1 MSAVLTEDTLAGV
14 VAEKIVDTRGS
25 RCPLPLL
32 DARREIVHV
41 DVGDVLELWSSDSQ
55 CRTDVRA
62 WADKVGH
69 EFLGFVAAVG
79 YDRIL
84 VRRAK

>member
-1 MSAVLTEDTLAGV
+1 MSIVLSDEKLVDVT
-14 VAEKIVDTRGS
+14 AENVVDTRGS

-41 DVGDVLELWSSDSQ
+41 EVGSVLELWSSDSQ
-55 CRTDVRA
+55 CRKDVRS

-69 EFLGFVAAVG
+69 EFLGYVADAG
-79 YDRIL
+79 YDRIF
-84 VRRAK
+84 VRRTK

>member
-1 MSAVLTEDTLAGV
+1 MSTVLTEDKLAGV
-14 VAEKIVDTRGS
+14 MAEKVVDTRGS

-32 DARREIVHV
+32 DIRREIVHV

-62 WADKVGH
+62 WAGKSGH
-69 EFLGFVAAVG
+69 EFLGFVPAAG
-79 YDRIL
+79 YDRIF

>member
-1 MSAVLTEDTLAGV
+1 MSTLLSEQELAGV
-14 VAEKIVDTRGS
+14 AAEKVVDTRGS

-32 DARREIVHV
+32 DVRREIVHLA
-41 DVGDVLELWSSDSQ
+41 VGDVLELWSSDSQ

-62 WADKVGH
+62 WADKIGH
-69 EFLGFVAAVG
+69 EFLGVVPDAG
-79 YDRIL
+79 YDRIF

>member
-1 MSAVLTEDTLAGV
+1 MSTVLREDELASV
-14 VAEKIVDTRGS
+14 VAEKVVDTRGS

-32 DARREIVHV
+32 DIRRDIVHV
-41 DVGDVLELWSSDSQ
+41 GVGDVVELWSSDSQ

-62 WADKVGH
+62 WAEKVGH
-69 EFLGFVAAVG
+69 EFLGFVAAAG
-79 YDRIL
+79 YDRIF

>member
-1 MSAVLTEDTLAGV
+1 MSTVISEGKLADV
-14 VAEKIVDTRGS
+14 TAEKVVDTRGS

-32 DARREIVHV
+32 DVRREIVHV
-41 DVGDVLELWSSDSQ
+41 DVGNVLELWSSDLQ

-69 EFLGFVAAVG
+69 EFLGFVADAG
-79 YDRIL
+79 YDRIF
-84 VRRAK
+84 VRRTK

>member
-1 MSAVLTEDTLAGV
+1 MSTVLSADKLADV
-14 VAEKIVDTRGS
+14 TSEKVVDTRGS

-32 DARREIVHV
+32 DVRRGIVEV
-41 DVGDVLELWSSDSQ
+41 DVGCVLELWSSDSQ

-69 EFLGFVAAVG
+69 EFLGFMPAAG
-79 YDRIL
+79 YDRIF
-84 VRRAK
+84 VRRTK